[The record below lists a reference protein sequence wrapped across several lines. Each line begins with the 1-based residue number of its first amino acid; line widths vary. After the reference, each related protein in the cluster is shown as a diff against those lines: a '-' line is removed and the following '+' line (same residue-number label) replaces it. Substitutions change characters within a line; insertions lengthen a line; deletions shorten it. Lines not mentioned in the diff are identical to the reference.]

1 MAKARGTRRPNLDDR
16 RDGTMHRAVFCKS
29 CGNMIATTDGNE
41 IKIQHRGR
49 TIRVHGSASITCEN
63 CKEDTYIDTK
73 CVRRLCG
80 DNATMLACETGDARC
95 V

>member
-1 MAKARGTRRPNLDDR
+1 MTEARDTRRPNLDDR
-16 RDGTMHRAVFCKS
+16 RDGTMHRAFFCKS

-80 DNATMLACETGDARC
+80 DNATMPACETGDARC